1 MEKIANLDLPSFSDR
16 MQAEVVAAIQ
26 AELTATID
34 DLANSVRHLA
44 LRAKLTES
52 IVDAREAERS
62 AEALRIAAWATEE
75 VEPQLSVERVAV
87 HENATN
93 LVPMPGELPL
103 DTCNSYS
110 RENDTADDQG
120 LKPSEKSALRENAIA
135 ASICEL
141 YDRLGGF
148 IKS

>member
-62 AEALRIAAWATEE
+62 AEALRIAGTMPLTRRRSAKRSPGPTCGSPVIW
-75 VEPQLSVERVAV
+75 PPMI
-87 HENATN
+87 
-93 LVPMPGELPL
+93 VPVRPTYILGNMRG
-103 DTCNSYS
+103 
-110 RENDTADDQG
+110 
-120 LKPSEKSALRENAIA
+120 
-135 ASICEL
+135 
-141 YDRLGGF
+141 DR
-148 IKS
+148 

>member
-16 MQAEVVAAIQ
+16 VQAEVVAAIQ

-75 VEPQLSVERVAV
+75 VKPQLSVERV
-87 HENATN
+87 
-93 LVPMPGELPL
+93 
-103 DTCNSYS
+103 
-110 RENDTADDQG
+110 
-120 LKPSEKSALRENAIA
+120 SAFPCR
-135 ASICEL
+135 SV
-141 YDRLGGF
+141 
-148 IKS
+148 K

>member
-16 MQAEVVAAIQ
+16 VQAEVVAAIQ

-34 DLANSVRHLA
+34 NLANSVRHLA

-62 AEALRIAAWATEE
+62 AESLRIAAWAIEE
-75 VEPQLSVERVAV
+75 VKPQLSIERVAV
-87 HENATN
+87 HENATSI
-93 LVPMPGELPL
+93 VPPGELPL

-110 RENDTADDQG
+110 RENETADDRG
-120 LKPSEKSALRENAIA
+120 LKPSRNA
-135 ASICEL
+135 ICEL
-141 YDRLGGF
+141 
-148 IKS
+148 

>member
-16 MQAEVVAAIQ
+16 VQAEAFAAIQ

-34 DLANSVRHLA
+34 DLANSVPHLA

-62 AEALRIAAWATEE
+62 AEALRISAWVPEE
-75 VEPQLSVERVAV
+75 GGPQLRVERVAV
-87 HENATN
+87 HEKATK

-103 DTCNSYS
+103 DACNSYS
-110 RENDTADDQG
+110 R
-120 LKPSEKSALRENAIA
+120 
-135 ASICEL
+135 
-141 YDRLGGF
+141 
-148 IKS
+148 

>member
-1 MEKIANLDLPSFSDR
+1 MDKIANLDLPSFSDQV
-16 MQAEVVAAIQ
+16 QAEVVAAIQ

-34 DLANSVRHLA
+34 NLANSVRHLA

-87 HENATN
+87 HENATSI
-93 LVPMPGELPL
+93 VPMPGELPL
-103 DTCNSYS
+103 DKCNSYF
-110 RENDTADDQG
+110 RKNETADDQG
-120 LKPSEKSALRENAIA
+120 LKPSRSA
-135 ASICEL
+135 
-141 YDRLGGF
+141 
-148 IKS
+148 

>member
-1 MEKIANLDLPSFSDR
+1 MEKIAKLDLPSFSDR
-16 MQAEVVAAIQ
+16 VQAEVVAAIN
-26 AELTATID
+26 AGLTGTID
-34 DLANSVRHLA
+34 DLATSVRHLA

-52 IVDAREAERS
+52 IVDAREEERS

-87 HENATN
+87 QENATSI
-93 LVPMPGELPL
+93 VPMPGELPL

-110 RENDTADDQG
+110 MENNTADDQG
-120 LKPSEKSALRENAIA
+120 LKPSEKSALRENSNI

-141 YDRLGGF
+141 
-148 IKS
+148 